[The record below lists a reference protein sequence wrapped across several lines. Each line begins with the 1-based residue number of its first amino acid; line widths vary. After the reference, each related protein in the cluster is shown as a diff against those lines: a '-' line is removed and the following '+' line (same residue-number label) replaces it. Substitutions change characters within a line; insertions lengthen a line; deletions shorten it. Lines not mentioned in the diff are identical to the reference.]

1 MKLSTL
7 IFCPGYGRTHNDG
20 VKVFEAAPRSSNV
33 PRSHYYINQTNGM
46 KEDAS
51 LEMVGAATN
60 MTGTVG
66 SLSALAKWA
75 ATEKLFL

>member
-1 MKLSTL
+1 
-7 IFCPGYGRTHNDG
+7 
-20 VKVFEAAPRSSNV
+20 
-33 PRSHYYINQTNGM
+33 M

-66 SLSALAKWA
+66 SLSAYFSSLAKWD